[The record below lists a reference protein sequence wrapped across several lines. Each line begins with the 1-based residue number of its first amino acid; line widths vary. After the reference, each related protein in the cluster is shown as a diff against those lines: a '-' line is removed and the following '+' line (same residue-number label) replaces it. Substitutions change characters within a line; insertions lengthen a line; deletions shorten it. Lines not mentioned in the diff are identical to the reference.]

1 MKMMACAVFVGEEVR
16 FDEAPAPAAKV
27 MNVIIG
33 RDTFGQNPR
42 NNSHLWLLEEL

>member
-33 RDTFGQNPR
+33 RDTFG
-42 NNSHLWLLEEL
+42 SWKSFKVLSS